1 MCAYAPHLHDLLGSV
16 RRELLKVIHVTDEEV
31 EDVRRHQRDVLVGV
45 LREDT
50 HTQVRSLHIF
60 ISLDE
65 IYNGFISS

>member
-31 EDVRRHQRDVLVGV
+31 EDVRRHQCDVLVGV

-50 HTQVRSLHIF
+50 HTSTFITYLLISGLYIEWIYHI
-60 ISLDE
+60 
-65 IYNGFISS
+65 